1 MFPIWD
7 ENKTKH
13 YFTICFGLN
22 VMSDKAK
29 TAKFK
34 NTKKSDLHIQK
45 KKKKQSKDPSFD
57 DFILPNCK
65 LMVM

>member
-1 MFPIWD
+1 
-7 ENKTKH
+7 
-13 YFTICFGLN
+13 
-22 VMSDKAK
+22 MSDNKAK